1 MVVSKLV
8 LECPF
13 CSEIVEVTPPDK
25 AHSMYSSKKIVAN
38 SHNNNIVEKKHKC
51 QNPACKKLIKLYWY
65 APLAYFNRI

>member
-25 AHSMYSSKKIVAN
+25 LHSAYSLKKTISNGYNGNV
-38 SHNNNIVEKKHKC
+38 VQKKHKC
-51 QNPACKKLIKLYWY
+51 QNPACKKPITLYWY
-65 APLAYFNRI
+65 PPLGYFNTL